1 MSKKKNNQ
9 AAPIEPAEEQS
20 AVVEMTDDEGNIYLY
35 TEELIIP
42 LGEDRFAILVEA
54 TDEDDKSD
62 DEPEVIIAKIVVD
75 ENGEDLYIEPT
86 DEEFEK
92 VQAAYDSLFDE
103 DEVGNEK

>member
-1 MSKKKNNQ
+1 M
-9 AAPIEPAEEQS
+9 
-20 AVVEMTDDEGNIYLY
+20 EGLRKFIQ
-35 TEELIIP
+35 
-42 LGEDRFAILVEA
+42 LGEDRINAAEIVIYGLA
-54 TDEDDKSD
+54 TDEDDESEE
-62 DEPEVIIAKIVVD
+62 EPEVIIAKIVVD

>member
-1 MSKKKNNQ
+1 
-9 AAPIEPAEEQS
+9 
-20 AVVEMTDDEGNIYLY
+20 MTDDEGNVYLY

-42 LGEDRFAILVEA
+42 LGAERYAVLVE
-54 TDEDDKSD
+54 TTEDDEELE

-92 VQAAYDSLFDE
+92 VQAAYDKLFDE
-103 DEVGNEK
+103 DELADAK